1 MTDLDRAIH
10 EPARLRILMILSG
23 VDLADF
29 NFLLTT
35 LGLSKGNLSSHV
47 DRLEG
52 AGYVEVRKS
61 FNGKIPHTEYRLTG
75 AGREALADYWA
86 KLDEIRSIARDA
98 ANGGQGAPR

>member
-29 NFLLTT
+29 NFLLST

-47 DRLEG
+47 DRLES

-61 FNGKIPHTEYRLTG
+61 FNGKIPHTEYRLTEV
-75 AGREALADYWA
+75 GRKALADYWDR
-86 KLDEIRSIARDA
+86 LDQIRAITPQER
-98 ANGGQGAPR
+98 